1 MDNNIKKKLASLHRL
16 ATHEATPEHEKA
28 SAEKFLRKL
37 MKLHGV
43 SDVSEFLDDMKE
55 SDTDDSWVNYEFK
68 LNNFSRNI
76 AAIVAKFNEDI
87 VIFTRNGLLCK
98 KDSTVKLIKGIL
110 DRYDYHVINMASLL
124 KTRSNKSDYSHGFAF
139 GVMSYFEEQKEDESA
154 NDSNEDNSN
163 KLAIVNN
170 SLTPINDSLTR
181 IGKDHFSPVPDKD
194 MAMGKIT
201 DQRLFMIGMM
211 HGKNWKLA
219 LLES

>member
-1 MDNNIKKKLASLHRL
+1 MDNNIKKKLASLYRL
-16 ATHEATPEHEKA
+16 ANHEATPKHEKA
-28 SAEKFLRKL
+28 SAEKFLKKL
-37 MKLHGV
+37 MKRHGITK
-43 SDVSEFLDDMKE
+43 VSEFLDNIQE
-55 SDTDDSWVNYEFK
+55 SDTDDSWAKYECK

-87 VIFTRNGLLCK
+87 VIFTKNGLLCK

-110 DRYDYHVINMASLL
+110 DRYDYHVINMGILMN
-124 KTRSNKSDYSHGFAF
+124 KKSNKSDYSHGFAF
-139 GVMSYFEEQKEDESA
+139 GVMSYFEEQREVESS

-163 KLAIVNN
+163 KLAIVRN

-194 MAMGKIT
+194 MDMGKIK
-201 DQRLFMIGMM
+201 DQRLFMLGMV

-219 LLES
+219 LLKS